1 MPDMRDIVDAVKNF
15 VPIFLIEELSLGI
28 ENFQRVLSVVCC
40 QHGVESLLSLFH
52 NAINLLL
59 VPLFIRF
66 KIFLVH
72 LLEFYCLFFFNAVPI
87 DGVGESTRKQV
98 FNLPDNAVCGIL
110 LHMNI

>member
-1 MPDMRDIVDAVKNF
+1 MPDMRDIVDAVENF
-15 VPIFLIEELSLGI
+15 VPIFFIKKLPLGI
-28 ENFQRVLSVVCC
+28 ENFQRVFSVVSCK
-40 QHGVESLLSLFH
+40 HGVESLFSLFH

-66 KIFLVH
+66 KVFLVH
-72 LLEFYCLFFFNAVPI
+72 LLKFHCLFLFNAIPV

-98 FNLPDNAVCGIL
+98 FNLSNNAVCGIL